1 MNKEEYE
8 GLKRYLKLE
17 ILQNCKVIN
26 EKELEEIKYLTKY
39 DSVKELVDSHNKLEN
54 GLITEDEF
62 DEIHDKYRFMAANP
76 NEEDDDYEFDD
87 YDLDLISNEIPT
99 YNKGAFKREDLDR
112 IISELQNKTDNENN
126 NSLDDDY
133 KGLADYFRLE
143 KLREKFPSQEIEDEI
158 KNIAINNIMVERLEQ
173 AKELLKEGE
182 ISKNSYNA
190 LRDFYKNDL
199 EENIKNS

>member
-26 EKELEEIKYLTKY
+26 EKELEEIEYLTKY
-39 DSVKELVDSHNKLEN
+39 DSVKDLVDSHNKLEN

-62 DEIHDKYRFMAANP
+62 DEIHDKYRFMVANP
-76 NEEDDDYEFDD
+76 DEEDEDYEFDD
-87 YDLDLISNEIPT
+87 DELDFISNEVPT
-99 YNKGAFKREDLDR
+99 YSDGIIKREDLDQ
-112 IISELQNKTDNENN
+112 IIAELQNKNDNDNEEA

-143 KLREKFPSQEIEDEI
+143 KLREKFPSQKIEDEI
-158 KNIAINNIMVERLEQ
+158 KNISKNNIMVERLEK
-173 AKELLKEGE
+173 AKQLLNEGE
-182 ISKNSYNA
+182 ITKNSYNA

-199 EENIKNS
+199 EENIR